1 MRRTTKLFV
10 TLFLISAAYGQVLA
24 QPGQISGFSFL
35 RIEPGARAS
44 ALAGSFGAMVGDDPS
59 SFYYNPASINEQMDG
74 RLSVSYLNHL
84 SDINMGFISY
94 ATKLPKL
101 GLVVGGIRYLNYGN
115 FERADING
123 LREGTFGASDV
134 SLSLGLAREYGEKVR
149 YGASLSTV
157 FSGIDDASASALTM
171 DAGVLYLIPSQ
182 QISIGASLHHFG
194 TVFSSLGATDD
205 QLPFDLRF
213 VVGKSLNHLPV
224 YVSITGYNLHQIG
237 DSESGVSG
245 GVLDHLIVG
254 TEFRFSNVVKARFG
268 YNHQRHESLKTGSR
282 LDLAGFSTGFGISLS
297 RFQFDYAFNAWSSL
311 GGLHQIS
318 LGTQL

>member
-1 MRRTTKLFV
+1 M
-10 TLFLISAAYGQVLA
+10 I
-24 QPGQISGFSFL
+24 
-35 RIEPGARAS
+35 
-44 ALAGSFGAMVGDDPS
+44 GDDPS
-59 SFYYNPASINEQMDG
+59 SFYYNPASINDQMEG

-84 SDINMGFISY
+84 SDINVGFISY
-94 ATKLPKL
+94 GMTLPKV

-123 LREGTFGASDV
+123 VREGTFGASDV
-134 SLSLGLAREYGEKVR
+134 SLSLGLAREYKEKIR
-149 YGASLSTV
+149 YGASVSTI
-157 FSGIDDASASALTM
+157 FSGIDDASASALTL
-171 DAGVLYLIPSQ
+171 DAGILYLFPSQ

-194 TVFSSLGATDD
+194 SVFSSLGTTDD
-205 QLPFDLRF
+205 QLPFDLRL
-213 VVGKSLNHLPV
+213 VLGKSLDHLPV
-224 YVSITGYNLHQIG
+224 YVSVTGYNLHQIG
-237 DSESGVSG
+237 DAESGVSG
-245 GVLDHLIVG
+245 GVLDHLIIG
-254 TEFRFSNVVKARFG
+254 TEFRFSEVVKARFG